1 MERRE
6 IRIILRFG
14 RLHGAQEHR
23 LLLLDRQ
30 RRRPRGGR
38 RWWRARHDSGHWR
51 GERRRLYTRRCF
63 RRRRPRL
70 PRRSAASRPRRL
82 AQKRRSAHGTRRAWL
97 TRCPP
102 RGGLGICVREGMRRG
117 RLAHPCRIDR
127 ATLHSSWWTRR
138 HPRRRG
144 CRIGRGRYGRHA
156 HVVGGRR
163 LSRWCIAFMP
173 RTTALGSMGRR

>member
-6 IRIILRFG
+6 MSIILRFG
-14 RLHGAQEHR
+14 RLHGAHKHR
-23 LLLLDRQ
+23 LLLWYGQ
-30 RRRPRGGR
+30 RRRPCGGR
-38 RWWRARHDSGHWR
+38 RWRRARHDARH
-51 GERRRLYTRRCF
+51 RRRKRRRSRRGF
-63 RRRRPRL
+63 RHRRPRL

-82 AQKRRSAHGTRRAWL
+82 AQKRRSAHGTRRARL

-102 RGGLGICVREGMRRG
+102 HGGLGICVRKGMRRG
-117 RLAHPCRIDR
+117 RLAHPGRIDR
-127 ATLHSSWWTRR
+127 AALHSGWWTRR